1 MKAEISSALR
11 RPASLFRRIGRLF
24 TGLGPL
30 FRRLG
35 PVFHRIGSP
44 FRKMGPLL
52 SRIGSP
58 LRRLGPLLS
67 RIGRVFSKIRSLF
80 AKLGSLFR
88 RAGSLLSGLV
98 RRLWQLPPFRRINR
112 AIQRTRKEPKRPRYR
127 FLPYVM
133 SVLRVLGWVV
143 LIIGVLASIV
153 LGMEIINGGLM
164 VWQTEVRGVGIG
176 VCAIILG
183 IIGSFLAWLFLLV
196 ARELLCLFVRVKENT
211 RNTAA
216 SIMEQS
222 V

>member
-1 MKAEISSALR
+1 MKAAISSAFRKTASFFR
-11 RPASLFRRIGRLF
+11 RAGSLFSKV
-24 TGLGPL
+24 GPL
-30 FRRLG
+30 FRG
-35 PVFHRIGSP
+35 IGSP
-44 FRKMGPLL
+44 FRKLGPLL

-67 RIGRVFSKIRSLF
+67 RIGHVFSKIGPLLTKIGF
-80 AKLGSLFR
+80 ALRK
-88 RAGSLLSGLV
+88 AGSLLSRLV
-98 RRLWQLPPFRRINR
+98 RRLWQLPPFRGINR
-112 AIQRTRKEPKRPRYR
+112 AIQRTRKEPKRLQYR

-143 LIIGVLASIV
+143 LISGVLASIV
-153 LGMEIINGGLM
+153 LGREIINGGLM
-164 VWQTEVRGVGIG
+164 LWETEVRGVGIG

-196 ARELLCLFVRVKENT
+196 ARELLCLFIHVKENT

-216 SIMEQS
+216 TIIEQS

>member
-1 MKAEISSALR
+1 MKAAVSLAFR
-11 RPASLFRRIGRLF
+11 KTVSLFRKAGSLF
-24 TGLGPL
+24 GKVGPL
-30 FRRLG
+30 FR
-35 PVFHRIGSP
+35 RIGSP

-52 SRIGSP
+52 SSIGSP

-67 RIGRVFSKIRSLF
+67 RIGRVFSKIGALF

-98 RRLWQLPPFRRINR
+98 RKLWQLPPFRGINR
-112 AIQRTRKEPKRPRYR
+112 AIQRTRKEPKRLRYR

-164 VWQTEVRGVGIG
+164 VWETEVRGVGIG

-216 SIMEQS
+216 SIVEQS